1 MHNREK
7 KLKGE
12 DNERKNIET
21 AKGKKN
27 TSIQT
32 SKRGEGDEKINIIG
46 RI

>member
-21 AKGKKN
+21 AKGKKKLLFK
-27 TSIQT
+27 QVREEREMR
-32 SKRGEGDEKINIIG
+32 K
-46 RI
+46 